1 MKGLRGPTKSQ
12 PQSQLSSIVTPLG
25 SLPPKHSQNQ
35 SLAHRVPPLHPPAQP
50 DQADFQGLPWGLVF
64 FFLHSDEFFWEFPA
78 GDALPHFLQ
87 TGCGDRLG
95 LSTLS
100 GLLPTWEPRDTPKPF
115 IPSSRPKGPLSRDS
129 RENLLL
135 PGSTTT

>member
-64 FFLHSDEFFWEFPA
+64 FFYIQMNFS
-78 GDALPHFLQ
+78 GNFLLEMPYPIFSKQ
-87 TGCGDRLG
+87 GVGTG
-95 LSTLS
+95 
-100 GLLPTWEPRDTPKPF
+100 
-115 IPSSRPKGPLSRDS
+115 
-129 RENLLL
+129 
-135 PGSTTT
+135 